1 MPRRRQL
8 PKLPFLSLILL
19 ALLVA
24 TPAEAAKKKP
34 TPKPNPFAATCN
46 PAAQSEAV
54 PGFNTLDAWR
64 ETKAYKFPFY
74 GWTSAGLN
82 TITWKYI
89 TGSSVRKARYPT
101 PNLPSCRIG
110 KYGTE
115 DRTSR
120 KSSRFFE
127 SLEPIDG
134 ATTYELKDTY
144 DRPVATIV
152 WSEDPPVKYH
162 PSKWGWFINGKWAG
176 HDATRA
182 FEVQGN
188 ACKLVAT
195 TTTTVVNGVPL
206 TTRQWV
212 RDPNYVMIAFN
223 PSLGSPGKGYA
234 PRHTSSLRIR
244 AFVDRRAVPIA
255 LMNAANKYDFGCGST
270 TVPARLEKQ
279 TLKQFMFESGFGP
292 NREYMKGYYFGEGA
306 NTLAVLP
313 GEARLYNNM
322 PYSNYNPRP
331 QFNHATY
338 AMINSTAVSGGGM
351 VRGIVRSTVD
361 RFTLFDEM
369 RYCDPNYTLRNVQ
382 IRRFKKHYKK
392 SLYYAPESY
401 SVRNRPA
408 VRWVYGRLDPNPSTL
423 TAEQALATQNPASVK
438 LFAWMPIYCDR

>member
-1 MPRRRQL
+1 MTV
-8 PKLPFLSLILL
+8 FLTALI
-19 ALLVA
+19 AGGTA
-24 TPAEAAKKKP
+24 DAAKKTPK
-34 TPKPNPFAATCN
+34 PKPNPFAATCN
-46 PAAQSEAV
+46 PAAQSAAI
-54 PGFNTLDAWR
+54 PGFHSEDAWR

-74 GWTSAGLN
+74 GWTPAGLN

-110 KYGTE
+110 RFGTE

-134 ATTYELKDTY
+134 STSYELKDTY

-152 WSEDPPVKYH
+152 WTEDPPVKYH

-195 TTTTVVNGVPL
+195 TTTTVVDGVPV

-212 RDPNYVMIAFN
+212 RDPNYIMIAFN

-234 PRHTSSLRIR
+234 PRHTSSLRVR

-255 LMNAANKYDFGCGST
+255 MLNAANKYDFGCGST

-292 NREYMKGYYFGEGA
+292 NRAYMKGYYFGEGA

-338 AMINSTAVSGGGM
+338 AMINSTAVAGGGM

-382 IRRFKKHYKK
+382 ITRFKKHYKK

-401 SVRNRPA
+401 SSRNRPA